1 MHRTLDGK
9 TAVVTSGSRGIGRA
23 IVEVFAAHGTRVLT
37 CARSDDGCDLPNGV
51 QWIRADVSTS
61 ADIDRLA
68 REALDQLGRMD
79 IQRPGFNAKL
89 TRQHLDPGHSP
100 I

>member
-1 MHRTLDGK
+1 MHRTLHGK
-9 TAVVTSGSRGIGRA
+9 TAEVTGGRRGLGWA
-23 IVEVFAAHGTRVLT
+23 IVEVPPAHGARVLT
-37 CARSDDGCDLPNGV
+37 CARSDNGCDLPNGV
-51 QWIRADVSTS
+51 QSIRADASTS
-61 ADIDRLA
+61 ADVDRLA

>member
-23 IVEVFAAHGTRVLT
+23 IVEVFAAHGTRVRT

-61 ADIDRLA
+61 ADVDRMV
-68 REALDQLGRMD
+68 REALDQLGRID

-89 TRQHLDPGHSP
+89 TRQHLSPGHSP

>member
-9 TAVVTSGSRGIGRA
+9 TAVVTGGSRGIGRA
-23 IVEVFAAHGTRVLT
+23 IVEVFAAHGARVLT
-37 CARSDDGCDLPNGV
+37 CARSDNGCDLPNGV
-51 QWIRADVSTS
+51 QSIRADASTS
-61 ADIDRLA
+61 TDVDRLA
-68 REALDQLGRMD
+68 REALDQLDRMD

>member
-9 TAVVTSGSRGIGRA
+9 TAVVTGGSRGIGRA
-23 IVEVFAAHGTRVLT
+23 IVEVFAAHGARVLT

-51 QWIRADVSTS
+51 QSIRADVSTS
-61 ADIDRLA
+61 ADVDRLA
-68 REALDQLGRMD
+68 REALDQLGRID
-79 IQRPGFNAKL
+79 IQRSGFNAKL

>member
-1 MHRTLDGK
+1 MHRPLDGK
-9 TAVVTSGSRGIGRA
+9 PAVVPGGSRGIGRA
-23 IVEVFAAHGTRVLT
+23 IVEVFAAHGARVLT

-51 QWIRADVSTS
+51 QSIRADASTS
-61 ADIDRLA
+61 ADVDRLA

>member
-9 TAVVTSGSRGIGRA
+9 TAVVTGGSRGIGWA
-23 IVEVFAAHGTRVLT
+23 IVEVFAAHGARVLT
-37 CARSDDGCDLPNGV
+37 CARSDNGCDLPNGV

-61 ADIDRLA
+61 ADVDRMV
-68 REALDQLGRMD
+68 REALDQLGRID
-79 IQRPGFNAKL
+79 IQRLGFNAKL
-89 TRQHLDPGHSP
+89 TRQHLDPSHSP

>member
-9 TAVVTSGSRGIGRA
+9 TAVVTGGSRGIGRA
-23 IVEVFAAHGTRVLT
+23 IVEAFAAHGARVLT
-37 CARSDDGCDLPNGV
+37 CARSDNGCDLPNGV
-51 QWIRADVSTS
+51 QSIRADASTS
-61 ADIDRLA
+61 TDVDRLA

>member
-1 MHRTLDGK
+1 
-9 TAVVTSGSRGIGRA
+9 VVTGGSRGIGRA
-23 IVEVFAAHGTRVLT
+23 IVEVFAAQGARVLT

-51 QWIRADVSTS
+51 QSIRADASTS
-61 ADIDRLA
+61 TDVDRLA